1 MKYGTLAF
9 FVVSLFLFSCSS
21 QEVGKLDST
30 SGKEDLSP
38 IVGTWRLLTGTTIK
52 GKDTVVTD
60 YTIGQE
66 MIKIISPT
74 HFAFLRHDLN
84 KGKDSLA
91 SYAAGGGRIRI
102 GDSSY
107 TEYLDYF
114 NIREWEGGEFVL
126 SYKINGDTLTT
137 TGVERVEELG
147 IDHLNIERL
156 VRVK

>member
-1 MKYGTLAF
+1 MRIYLLLLSACLFFLVSCTSPELDNTLNQKKA
-9 FVVSLFLFSCSS
+9 SEL
-21 QEVGKLDST
+21 
-30 SGKEDLSP
+30 
-38 IVGTWRLLTGTTIK
+38 IGTWKLLTGTTIK

>member
-1 MKYGTLAF
+1 MKYSLFAVAVVITF
-9 FVVSLFLFSCSS
+9 FVSCSS
-21 QEVGKLDST
+21 PEINN
-30 SGKEDLSP
+30 GKEQPVNESNSDL
-38 IVGTWRLLTGTTIK
+38 VGTWKLLTGTTIK

-60 YTIGQE
+60 YTVGQE

-74 HFAFLRHDLN
+74 HFAFLRHDLT
-84 KGKDSLA
+84 KGKDSLV
-91 SYAAGGGRIRI
+91 SYAAGGGRIKFN
-102 GDSSY
+102 DSTY

-114 NIREWEGGEFVL
+114 SIREWEGGEFIL

-147 IDHLNIERL
+147 IDHLNVERL

>member
-1 MKYGTLAF
+1 MRFNVWVFILVG
-9 FVVSLFLFSCSS
+9 SFLNACTAPAGNKQELETSVTKSS
-21 QEVGKLDST
+21 PL
-30 SGKEDLSP
+30 
-38 IVGTWRLLTGTTIK
+38 IGTWKLVSGTTIK

-74 HFAFLRHDLN
+74 HFSFLRHDLN

-91 SYAAGGGRIRI
+91 SYAAGGGRVRI
-102 GDSSY
+102 GDSTY

-126 SYKINGDTLTT
+126 AYTIAGDTLTT
-137 TGVERVEELG
+137 TGVEKVEALG
-147 IDHLNIERL
+147 VDHINIEKL